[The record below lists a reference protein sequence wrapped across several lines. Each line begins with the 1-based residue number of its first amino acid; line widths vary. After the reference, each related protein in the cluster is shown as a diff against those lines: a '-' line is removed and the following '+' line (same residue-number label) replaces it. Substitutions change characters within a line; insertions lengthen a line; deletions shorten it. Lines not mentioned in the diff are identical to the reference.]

1 MTQTAS
7 LEKLGDGQFAL
18 AGDLVF
24 ESAPRLLLEGEAA
37 FGAVGRAE
45 IDLARVGRID
55 SAGLALLLEWSIAAR
70 AGGRAVGYRNM
81 PPGLAALAGISDVSE
96 LLPAAASGPG

>member
-1 MTQTAS
+1 MTRAPS
-7 LEKLGDGQFAL
+7 LAKLGDGQFAL
-18 AGDLVF
+18 SGDLVF

-37 FGAVGRAE
+37 FGATGRAE

-70 AGGRAVGYRNM
+70 AGGRSVGYRNM
-81 PPGLAALAGISDVSE
+81 PAGLAALAGISEVAE
-96 LLPAAASGPG
+96 LLPATGSGAG

>member
-1 MTQTAS
+1 MTQPAS
-7 LEKLGDGQFAL
+7 LERLGDGQFAL
-18 AGDLVF
+18 SGDLVF

-55 SAGLALLLEWSIAAR
+55 SAGLALLRHLGEEGGQGSGETRFHVANRFLAR
-70 AGGRAVGYRNM
+70 AHV
-81 PPGLAALAGISDVSE
+81 PLH
-96 LLPAAASGPG
+96 